1 MQAQTEHDMK
11 MQGADSYL
19 PAKERGLE
27 QILPSSTLRR
37 NQPCYH
43 FYLGLPVS
51 ETEKTNFC

>member
-27 QILPSSTLRR
+27 QILPS
-37 NQPCYH
+37 
-43 FYLGLPVS
+43 
-51 ETEKTNFC
+51 